1 MCACH
6 VSRVPISWQS
16 NYRDLYV
23 GEDGRVITKWT
34 NKMFLRGDFQS
45 FSDFRMRDTISA
57 PRTATLVGACFPKK
71 QGR

>member
-6 VSRVPISWQS
+6 VSGVPISCQS

-23 GEDGRVITKWT
+23 GGDERVITKWT

-45 FSDFRMRDTISA
+45 FSDFRMSDTISA
-57 PRTATLVGACFPKK
+57 PRTATLVRAYFPIK